1 MKKLIFIFF
10 LVCVFNNA
18 NAQDTT
24 NTALLYG
31 HNHSYYLSAPVGWI
45 MDNSSGREQGMTSV
59 FYPKGSSWAD
69 GETVMYTTYI
79 NFDSTKNESIK
90 DIIKFDSTQFKT
102 TSPKLQVSKEKPITI
117 NKNKKALVYS
127 YSGDMNGN
135 YETVAYIPEKKGVVM
150 IVISSSSKNGCINNY
165 KAFEALVRSYKFLT
179 DKVNIE

>member
-1 MKKLIFIFF
+1 MKKFIVIFF
-10 LVCVFNNA
+10 FAVFAKA

-31 HNHSYYLSAPVGWI
+31 HNHSYYLSAPIGWI
-45 MDNSSGREQGMTSV
+45 MDNASGREQGMTSV
-59 FYPKGSSWAD
+59 FYPKGSSWAN

-79 NFDSTKNESIK
+79 NFDSTKNETIR
-90 DIIKFDSTQFKT
+90 DIITFDSAQFKT
-102 TSPKLQVSKEKPITI
+102 TSPQLKVSKLKPIVI
-117 NKNKKALVYS
+117 NKTKKAIVYS
-127 YSGDMNGN
+127 YSGDINGN

-150 IVISSSSKNGCINNY
+150 IVISSSNKNGCTNNY